1 MLNLPNMLTLS
12 RLPFLFGIVVCLL
25 FAPFPGAAT
34 LALFL
39 FLLASLTD
47 WLDGW
52 IARQQDLVSNF
63 GKLMDALTDKV
74 LMVGLFMTFFIV
86 TPRLLPDWAF
96 LLLLLIL
103 CREFMVTGLRLL
115 AAARG
120 IILAAEKGGKQK
132 MVTQVVAAFS
142 LLIHHSLQTDFAS
155 MLSQNWLDGIG
166 WFTIAAFVAAA
177 FLTISSGT
185 SYLHKYWHILKDADD
200 PTPSR

>member
-25 FAPFPGAAT
+25 FLPFKGAAL
-34 LALFL
+34 LALLL

-47 WLDGW
+47 WLDGK
-52 IARQQDLVSNF
+52 IAREQALVSNF

-74 LMVGLFMTFFIV
+74 LMVGLFMTFFLI
-86 TPRLLPDWAF
+86 TPRLLPDWSF

-103 CREFMVTGLRLL
+103 CREFLVTGLRLL

-120 IILAAEKGGKQK
+120 LILAAEKGGKQK

-142 LLIHHSLQTDFAS
+142 LLIHHVLQTDFAS
-155 MLSQNWLDGIG
+155 LLPPDWITWFG

-177 FLTISSGT
+177 CLTVSSGVN
-185 SYLHKYWHILKDADD
+185 YLSKYWHILNDANK
-200 PTPSR
+200 PGHPH